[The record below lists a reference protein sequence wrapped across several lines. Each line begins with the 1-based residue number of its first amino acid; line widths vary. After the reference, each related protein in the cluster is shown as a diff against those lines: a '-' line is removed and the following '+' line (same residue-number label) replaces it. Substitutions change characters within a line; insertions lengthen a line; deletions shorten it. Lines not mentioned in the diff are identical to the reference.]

1 MIASSPE
8 PGPGHGIETLGAAK
22 VYEFDDSQGR
32 YITEPVAPEIVIRT
46 APAALLNKIL
56 TAGTFKPIWVQ
67 LAREELA
74 RRGISPPPE
83 A

>member
-1 MIASSPE
+1 MTNSNSNPV
-8 PGPGHGIETLGAAK
+8 PGHGIEVRGG
-22 VYEFDDSQGR
+22 VEVFEFDDSQGR
-32 YITEPVAPEIVIRT
+32 YITEPVAPEVVIRT
-46 APAALLNKIL
+46 VSAALLNKIL